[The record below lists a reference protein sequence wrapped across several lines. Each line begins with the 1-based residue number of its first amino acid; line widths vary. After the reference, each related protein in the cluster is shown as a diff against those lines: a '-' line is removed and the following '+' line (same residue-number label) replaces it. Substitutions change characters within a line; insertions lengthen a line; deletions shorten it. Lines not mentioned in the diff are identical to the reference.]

1 MKEPGSGLVSRYPF
15 PMIFATARLIIR
27 DYRDA
32 DRAVLFAISA
42 DLRTRRFHTRAV
54 SRADTDAFI
63 DKQIAT
69 LRDIGYGY
77 AVVER
82 KSDGAVVGDVGMR
95 PMGDDMPFS
104 EDVQYDIGW
113 QLDPRYFGQGYA
125 GEAAIEQHPSVR
137 IAFSNLTDG
146 CCSIFLICRSIPEG
160 IETYR
165 FNPFG
170 Y

>member
-1 MKEPGSGLVSRYPF
+1 
-15 PMIFATARLIIR
+15 MIFSTDRLIIR
-27 DYRDA
+27 DYRDS
-32 DRAVLFAISA
+32 DRAVLFAISGHP
-42 DLRTRRFHTRAV
+42 LTRRFHTREL
-54 SRADTDAFI
+54 SRAHNDAFI

-82 KSDGAVVGDVGMR
+82 RADGAVVGDVGMR

-125 GEAAIEQHPSVR
+125 SEAAIEQHPSVR

-146 CCSIFLICRSIPEG
+146 
-160 IETYR
+160 
-165 FNPFG
+165 
-170 Y
+170 